1 MAIGRDVVE
10 NTPNQNFVLVLL
22 LTKKNEGNMYGEK
35 TGGGE
40 RKNNGKMVQEKSWG
54 EIEGKSHV
62 TSGDVTSGLACAR
75 YHFR

>member
-35 TGGGE
+35 TGGG
-40 RKNNGKMVQEKSWG
+40 KKK
-54 EIEGKSHV
+54 
-62 TSGDVTSGLACAR
+62 
-75 YHFR
+75 